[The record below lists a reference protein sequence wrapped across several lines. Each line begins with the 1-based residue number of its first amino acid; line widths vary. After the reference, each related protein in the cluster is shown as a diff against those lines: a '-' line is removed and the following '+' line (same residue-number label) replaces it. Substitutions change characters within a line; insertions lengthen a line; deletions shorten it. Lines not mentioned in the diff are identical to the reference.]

1 VTGAYTRTVS
11 GWQWLLLSLG
21 AVVVIY
27 AGFVLALVLA
37 GRRTDARAVG
47 GFIPDSI
54 VLFKRLLTDPRLPVS
69 RKIVLGGIIVYLA
82 CPLDL
87 IPDFIPVA
95 GVLDDVII
103 VAFGLRLVL
112 RGADR
117 RILCEHWPGPDRS
130 LQVISRAAFGRSE
143 ALR

>member
-1 VTGAYTRTVS
+1 VS

-21 AVVVIY
+21 AVIVTY

-47 GFIPDSI
+47 GFVPDSI